1 MSEKEKNRHFPDDA
15 DYPVAL
21 MHDIDRMTHDRIKAD
36 LPDLQH
42 SCRMIMMHLAHH
54 DNVSQLELVR
64 ATHLKPPTVSVS
76 LQKMEKNGLVTRRTD
91 STDLRVT
98 RVSLTDKGR
107 ELDQHIISTI
117 HEQDTTVIQ
126 ILSPDEL
133 QTFMTLLRK
142 IHSHLLEG
150 EQEF

>member
-1 MSEKEKNRHFPDDA
+1 MIENEKKHPHPNHA
-15 DYPVAL
+15 DYPVSL

-36 LPDLQH
+36 LPNLQP

-54 DNVSQLELVR
+54 DNVTQLELVR

-91 STDLRVT
+91 TNDLRMT
-98 RVSLTDKGR
+98 RVSLTEKGR
-107 ELDQHIISTI
+107 EMDRHILSTI
-117 HEQDTTVIQ
+117 HEQDTAVKN
-126 ILSPDEL
+126 ILTPDEL
-133 QTFMTLLRK
+133 QIFMQLLQK

-150 EQEF
+150 ENEF